1 MRPTMVATKRYK
13 MSLWFKKLHLFKR
26 MMKNT
31 TKILERTEIALDVRE
46 MMRAA
51 WNTLAS

>member
-1 MRPTMVATKRYK
+1 MVATKRYK

-31 TKILERTEIALDVRE
+31 TRKVLSTEIALDMRE
-46 MMRAA
+46 MMGAGLIA
-51 WNTLAS
+51 VA